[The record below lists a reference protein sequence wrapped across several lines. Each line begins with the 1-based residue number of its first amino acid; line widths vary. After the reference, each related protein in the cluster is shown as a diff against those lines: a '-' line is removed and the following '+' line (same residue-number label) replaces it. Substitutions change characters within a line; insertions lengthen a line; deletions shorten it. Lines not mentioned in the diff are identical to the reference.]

1 MNDLAIV
8 IFSCDNNEELW
19 PVWYHCV
26 NKYWSNHPNIYLLT
40 ETKSSDLFKTISC
53 PYELNKWTV
62 RIRESLNIIKEKK
75 IIFICDDCFIKEP
88 VNIDKLNKCIEIL
101 DKEESLA
108 SINFELAFDPNDKDT
123 IYDGFKEK
131 TKESL
136 FILSLLSGI
145 WKKKALIDILS
156 VKDID
161 PWTLEDDQNTL
172 NYKFYQTDKE
182 KVISWFRDEPYSFA
196 ALYRGKWNK
205 DIIDFLNK
213 ENISIDLDKKGFY

>member
-53 PYELNKWTV
+53 PYELDKWTV

-88 VNIDKLNKCIEIL
+88 VNIDKLNRCIEIL
-101 DKEESLA
+101 DKEENLA

-131 TKESL
+131 TKESA